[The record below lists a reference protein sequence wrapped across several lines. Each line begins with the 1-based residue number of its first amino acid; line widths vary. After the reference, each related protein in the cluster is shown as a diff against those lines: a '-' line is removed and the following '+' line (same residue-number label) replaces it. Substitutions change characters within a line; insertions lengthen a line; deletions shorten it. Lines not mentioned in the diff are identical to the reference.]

1 MKRVGIAL
9 LWTLALVLAFVL
21 ILPGVT
27 LKPSNYSRASWARS
41 QIATFMTVLETYRSD
56 VGSFPTEEHG
66 LEALWTDPGVRGW
79 NGPYLSKD
87 VPLDPWGTPYR
98 YSVIG
103 GRPHVSSS
111 GGQKPINSGQIPT
124 LAVPEIHS

>member
-1 MKRVGIAL
+1 MKRVGIGL
-9 LWTLALVLAFVL
+9 LWTLALVLAFVP

-27 LKPSNYSRASWARS
+27 LRPSNYSRASWAKS
-41 QIATFMTVLETYRSD
+41 QIASFMTVLETYRSD
-56 VGSFPTEEHG
+56 VGSFPTEEQG

-87 VPLDPWGTPYR
+87 VPLDPWGVPYR

-103 GRPHVSSS
+103 GRPSVSSI
-111 GGQKPINSGQIPT
+111 GGPKPITGCQIPH
-124 LAVPEIHS
+124 PSPP